1 MCKNNDLVNVMN
13 ISAADFFERMVA
25 YGDSP
30 DVVILDI
37 RTADEYEI
45 YHIRGA
51 VNIDFYAED
60 FSEELDALDR
70 DKVYLIYCRTG
81 RRTGTAED
89 NALELMKRMEF
100 PEVYNMPGG
109 IHAFVKVEGTED
121 YLV

>member
-1 MCKNNDLVNVMN
+1 MCKASNLVDVMN
-13 ISAADFFERMVA
+13 ISATDFFERMIA
-25 YGDSP
+25 YGDDP

-51 VNIDFYAED
+51 VNIDFYRED
-60 FSEELDALDR
+60 FFEELDTLDR
-70 DKVYLIYCRTG
+70 DKIYLLYCRTG

-100 PEVYNMPGG
+100 PEVYNMLGG
-109 IHAFVKVEGTED
+109 IHEFVKVAGAEE